1 MKKTY
6 QTPSLQVLVVEIESQ
21 LLIGSPEVSMSSQ
34 SASTTN
40 GEYDTLS
47 RENSSSFDDEE

>member
-6 QTPSLQVLVVEIESQ
+6 HTPSLQWLVIESESQ
-21 LLIGSPEVSMSSQ
+21 LLSGSPEVSMSSQ

-40 GEYDTLS
+40 GEYNTLS